1 MCLFDKTN
9 NSMIVRNYATLD
21 YNRDVNNVLKFFFLF
36 LSSFYVLDVLALF
49 SNIFLQLWTAAYCH
63 SVDRTASPLW
73 HVANSSVTSQRC
85 ITDSVLDPGT
95 GTLTTSSSHAAHP
108 LSQTRLDPLGL

>member
-36 LSSFYVLDVLALF
+36 LSSFYVLTFFYFVNVF
-49 SNIFLQLWTAAYCH
+49 YYKK
-63 SVDRTASPLW
+63 
-73 HVANSSVTSQRC
+73 
-85 ITDSVLDPGT
+85 
-95 GTLTTSSSHAAHP
+95 TLI
-108 LSQTRLDPLGL
+108 QI